1 MGQKRCSVAGCLSAK
16 NRVEDTGVTYHQ
28 LPARQHT
35 RDIWMRA
42 ACVPD
47 DNNIKVCSR
56 HFREADFKLVNSKY
70 FLIKG
75 CYPTIFPWGV
85 FTNEPVA
92 EVKSEPPVS
101 TKSPASTEPSS
112 TTAVDPPAE
121 PSKSTIARVNRESLA
136 AKRHSMATVDV
147 TGIKK
152 EPVDNNNVEKPL
164 QKSTEST
171 SVIVKKDSDGPPKRV
186 VPVPGTEVSAMDFQN
201 VWHKAKIVEVDSVER
216 ELLIHYEEDNQQK

>member
-1 MGQKRCSVAGCLSAK
+1 
-16 NRVEDTGVTYHQ
+16 
-28 LPARQHT
+28 
-35 RDIWMRA
+35 MRA

-85 FTNEPVA
+85 FTNDPVA
-92 EVKSEPPVS
+92 EVKKEPDS
-101 TKSPASTEPSS
+101 TKSPVNARTEPS
-112 TTAVDPPAE
+112 TVDPPAE
-121 PSKSTIARVNRESLA
+121 PSKSSIARVNRESLA
-136 AKRHSMATVDV
+136 AKRHSIATVEA

-164 QKSTEST
+164 QTT
-171 SVIVKKDSDGPPKRV
+171 PVIAKKEPDGPPKRV
-186 VPVPGTEVSAMDFQN
+186 VPVPGTEVAAMDFQN